1 MLPPPA
7 RAPWEELAAAAPGP
21 SWRPAPVWSEVEEGG
36 MDAPA
41 WLARWQRTAA
51 LTPVTAVRH
60 LLYLGATRRPEVCV
74 YVCMSVC
81 MHVCMR
87 SQK

>member
-21 SWRPAPVWSEVEEGG
+21 PWALPVWSEVEEGG

-41 WLARWQRTAA
+41 WLARWQLTAA
-51 LTPVTAVRH
+51 LAHVTAVRH

-81 MHVCMR
+81 KHVCMR
-87 SQK
+87 SQE